1 MLCPERGPGTMREQ
15 SMGERSGGENG
26 RSPHE
31 RREEAIREDR
41 ALKREVDEALREWDR
56 LEEGS
61 PAPVA
66 EPARRARRNVLS

>member
-1 MLCPERGPGTMREQ
+1 MGEQ
-15 SMGERSGGENG
+15 SGDDNG
-26 RSPHE
+26 RSPQE

-61 PAPVA
+61 RAPLA
-66 EPARRARRNVLS
+66 EPARQARRS

>member
-1 MLCPERGPGTMREQ
+1 
-15 SMGERSGGENG
+15 MGERSGGENG

-56 LEEGS
+56 LEEAS
-61 PAPVA
+61 PAPDT
-66 EPARRARRNVLS
+66 EPAQQTRRR